1 MVRTCL
7 EYELVVLKGSTQQQ
21 LPQQHID
28 MSAMDKLQLEL
39 SQRVGPS
46 DYGCDPYQ
54 VVVSTPNG
62 ELVHEYCLYSSAYG
76 GPVRPDAVTGLR
88 AEPTGGGR
96 ATVRWEWSENSF
108 DLASPGAS
116 FERDVILEPLAW
128 AGPVR
133 KTPKTKPVA
142 RAPKVE
148 IGATLRAADVAVRSE
163 WRMNGCDDEWEI
175 HVSHAATGTKLVWKG
190 TSTAENQDIKKL
202 SHADVDGVVRV
213 DFAYYVGEN
222 GNNSAS
228 DRSLFVKLG
237 ETGIEWVPK
246 HVCSGRLY
254 DGRCSGTL

>member
-1 MVRTCL
+1 
-7 EYELVVLKGSTQQQ
+7 
-21 LPQQHID
+21 
-28 MSAMDKLQLEL
+28 MSSMMDNLQL

-46 DYGCDPYQ
+46 DYGCDPYE
-54 VVVSTPNG
+54 VVVSTASD
-62 ELVHEYCLYSSAYG
+62 ELVHEFCAYSSAYG
-76 GPVRPDAVTGLR
+76 GPVRPDPVTGLR
-88 AEPTGGGR
+88 AEQIDKGR

-108 DLASPGAS
+108 DLASPGAY
-116 FERDVILEPLAW
+116 FEREVILDPLAW

-142 RAPKVE
+142 PAPKVE
-148 IGATLRAADVAVRSE
+148 IGAPLRAADVAVKSE
-163 WRMNGCDDEWEI
+163 WRQNGCDDEWEI
-175 HVSHAATGTKLVWKG
+175 HVSHAATGSRLVWKG

-202 SHADVDGVVRV
+202 RHVEADGVVRV

-222 GNNSAS
+222 GSNSAS

>member
-1 MVRTCL
+1 
-7 EYELVVLKGSTQQQ
+7 
-21 LPQQHID
+21 
-28 MSAMDKLQLEL
+28 MSATELQLEL
-39 SQRVGPS
+39 SQRTEDHGIA
-46 DYGCDPYQ
+46 DAYL
-54 VVVSTPNG
+54 VVVSTASD
-62 ELVHEYCLYSSAYG
+62 ELVHEFCAYSSAYG
-76 GPVRPDAVTGLR
+76 GPVRPDPVTGLR

-116 FERDVILEPLAW
+116 FERDVILDPLAW

-148 IGATLRAADVAVRSE
+148 ISAPLRAADVAVKSE

-202 SHADVDGVVRV
+202 SHVDAGGVVRI
-213 DFAYYVGEN
+213 DFVYYVGEN

-237 ETGIEWVPK
+237 PKGIEWVPK
-246 HVCSGRLY
+246 HVSNGRLY

>member
-1 MVRTCL
+1 
-7 EYELVVLKGSTQQQ
+7 
-21 LPQQHID
+21 
-28 MSAMDKLQLEL
+28 MSSMMDNLHL

-46 DYGCDPYQ
+46 DYGCEPYQ
-54 VVVSTPNG
+54 VVVSTASD

-76 GPVRPDAVTGLR
+76 GPVRPDAVTSLR

-116 FERDVILEPLAW
+116 FERDVIVNDEGRLAW
-128 AGPVR
+128 AGDVR

-142 RAPKVE
+142 RVPKVE
-148 IGATLRAADVAVRSE
+148 VGATMRAADVAVKSE

-175 HVSHAATGTKLVWKG
+175 HVSHAPTGSRLVWKG

-202 SHADVDGVVRV
+202 NHADVDGVVRV
-213 DFAYYVGEN
+213 DFVYYCGEN
-222 GNNSAS
+222 GSNSSS

-254 DGRCSGTL
+254 DGPCSGTL

>member
-1 MVRTCL
+1 M
-7 EYELVVLKGSTQQQ
+7 
-21 LPQQHID
+21 
-28 MSAMDKLQLEL
+28 MDLQL
-39 SQRVGPS
+39 SQRIEDHGIA
-46 DYGCDPYQ
+46 DAYL
-54 VVVSTPNG
+54 VVVSTASD
-62 ELVHEYCLYSSAYG
+62 ELVHEFCAYSSAYG

-88 AEPTGGGR
+88 AEQIDKGR

-108 DLASPGAS
+108 DLASAGAY
-116 FERDVILEPLAW
+116 FERDVILDPLAW

-148 IGATLRAADVAVRSE
+148 ASQELRAADVAVNSE
-163 WRMNGCDDEWEI
+163 WRQDGCDDEWEI

-202 SHADVDGVVRV
+202 RHVEADGMVRI
-213 DFAYYVGEN
+213 DFLYYVGEN
-222 GNNSAS
+222 GSNSAS

-254 DGRCSGTL
+254 DGPCSGCE

>member
-1 MVRTCL
+1 M
-7 EYELVVLKGSTQQQ
+7 
-21 LPQQHID
+21 
-28 MSAMDKLQLEL
+28 MDLQL
-39 SQRVGPS
+39 SQRIEDHGIAEA
-46 DYGCDPYQ
+46 YL
-54 VVVSTPNG
+54 VVVSTANG

-88 AEPTGGGR
+88 AEQIDEGR

-108 DLASPGAS
+108 DRASPGAY
-116 FERDVILEPLAW
+116 FERDVILDPLAW

-142 RAPKVE
+142 PAPKVE
-148 IGATLRAADVAVRSE
+148 VRRELRAGDVTVKSE
-163 WRMNGCDDEWEI
+163 WRQNGCDDEWEI
-175 HVSHAATGTKLVWKG
+175 HVSHAATGSRLVWKG

-202 SHADVDGVVRV
+202 SHVDADGVVRI
-213 DFAYYVGEN
+213 DFVYYVGEN

-228 DRSLFVKLG
+228 DRRLFVKLG

-254 DGRCSGTL
+254 DGPCSGTL

>member
-1 MVRTCL
+1 
-7 EYELVVLKGSTQQQ
+7 
-21 LPQQHID
+21 
-28 MSAMDKLQLEL
+28 MDNLQL

-54 VVVSTPNG
+54 VVVSTANG
-62 ELVHEYCLYSSAYG
+62 DELVHEYCLYSSAYG

-148 IGATLRAADVAVRSE
+148 IGATLRAADVAVKSE

-202 SHADVDGVVRV
+202 RHVGADGVVRI
-213 DFAYYVGEN
+213 DFVYYVGEN

-237 ETGIEWVPK
+237 PKGLEWVPK

>member
-1 MVRTCL
+1 
-7 EYELVVLKGSTQQQ
+7 
-21 LPQQHID
+21 
-28 MSAMDKLQLEL
+28 MSSMMDNLQL

-54 VVVSTPNG
+54 VVVSTANG
-62 ELVHEYCLYSSAYG
+62 DELVHEYCLYSSAYG

-96 ATVRWEWSENSF
+96 ATIKWEWSENSF
-108 DLASPGAS
+108 DLASPGAH
-116 FERDVILEPLAW
+116 FERDVIVEEGRLAW

-133 KTPKTKPVA
+133 KTPKTKAVA
-142 RAPKVE
+142 PAPKVE
-148 IGATLRAADVAVRSE
+148 IGAPLRAADVAVKSE

-175 HVSHAATGTKLVWKG
+175 HVSHAATGSRLVWKG
-190 TSTAENQDIKKL
+190 TSTAESQDIKKL
-202 SHADVDGVVRV
+202 RHVDAEGVVRV

-222 GNNSAS
+222 GSNSAS

-237 ETGIEWVPK
+237 ETGLEWVPK

-254 DGRCSGTL
+254 DGPCSGCK

>member
-1 MVRTCL
+1 MT
-7 EYELVVLKGSTQQQ
+7 
-21 LPQQHID
+21 
-28 MSAMDKLQLEL
+28 AMMDLQL
-39 SQRVGPS
+39 SQRIEDHGIAEA
-46 DYGCDPYQ
+46 YL
-54 VVVSTPNG
+54 VVVSTANG

-88 AEPTGGGR
+88 AEQIDEGR

-108 DLASPGAS
+108 DRASPGAY
-116 FERDVILEPLAW
+116 FERDVILDPLAW

-142 RAPKVE
+142 PAPKVE
-148 IGATLRAADVAVRSE
+148 VRRELRAGDVTVKSE
-163 WRMNGCDDEWEI
+163 WRQNGCDDEWEI
-175 HVSHAATGTKLVWKG
+175 HVSHAATGSRLVWKG

-202 SHADVDGVVRV
+202 SHVDADGVVRI
-213 DFAYYVGEN
+213 DFVYYVGEN

-228 DRSLFVKLG
+228 DRRLFVKLG

-254 DGRCSGTL
+254 DGPCSGTL

>member
-1 MVRTCL
+1 
-7 EYELVVLKGSTQQQ
+7 
-21 LPQQHID
+21 
-28 MSAMDKLQLEL
+28 MSSMMDNLQL

-54 VVVSTPNG
+54 VVVSTANG
-62 ELVHEYCLYSSAYG
+62 DELVHEYCLYSSAYG
-76 GPVRPDAVTGLR
+76 GPVRPDPVTGLR
-88 AEPTGGGR
+88 AEQTGGGR
-96 ATVRWEWSENSF
+96 ATIKWEWSENSF

-128 AGPVR
+128 AGDVR

-148 IGATLRAADVAVRSE
+148 VSRELRAADVAVKSE

-175 HVSHAATGTKLVWKG
+175 HVSHAPSGSRLVWKG
-190 TSTAENQDIKKL
+190 TSTAEHQDVKGL
-202 SHADVDGVVRV
+202 RHVGADGVVRV
-213 DFAYYVGEN
+213 DFVYYVGEN

-246 HVCSGRLY
+246 HVSNGRMY

>member
-1 MVRTCL
+1 
-7 EYELVVLKGSTQQQ
+7 
-21 LPQQHID
+21 
-28 MSAMDKLQLEL
+28 MSSMMDNLQL

-54 VVVSTPNG
+54 VVVSTANG
-62 ELVHEYCLYSSAYG
+62 DELVHEYCLYSSAYG
-76 GPVRPDAVTGLR
+76 GPVRPDPVTGLR
-88 AEPTGGGR
+88 AQPTGGGR
-96 ATVRWEWSENSF
+96 ATIKWEWSENSF

-116 FERDVILEPLAW
+116 FERDVILDPLAW

-148 IGATLRAADVAVRSE
+148 VSRELRAADVAVKSE

-202 SHADVDGVVRV
+202 RHVGADGVVRI
-213 DFAYYVGEN
+213 DFVYYVGEN

-237 ETGIEWVPK
+237 PKGLEWVPK

-254 DGRCSGTL
+254 DGPCSGTL

>member
-1 MVRTCL
+1 
-7 EYELVVLKGSTQQQ
+7 
-21 LPQQHID
+21 
-28 MSAMDKLQLEL
+28 MDHLQL

-54 VVVSTPNG
+54 VVVSAANG

-76 GPVRPDAVTGLR
+76 GPVRPDPVTGLR
-88 AEPTGGGR
+88 AEQIDKGR

-202 SHADVDGVVRV
+202 SHVDAGGVVRI
-213 DFAYYVGEN
+213 DFVYYVGEN

-237 ETGIEWVPK
+237 LKGLEWVPK

>member
-1 MVRTCL
+1 
-7 EYELVVLKGSTQQQ
+7 
-21 LPQQHID
+21 
-28 MSAMDKLQLEL
+28 MSSMMDNLQL

-46 DYGCDPYQ
+46 DYGCEPYQ
-54 VVVSTPNG
+54 VVVSTASD

-76 GPVRPDAVTGLR
+76 GPVRPDPVTGLR

-108 DLASPGAS
+108 DLASPGAY

-202 SHADVDGVVRV
+202 SHADVDGVVRI

>member
-1 MVRTCL
+1 
-7 EYELVVLKGSTQQQ
+7 
-21 LPQQHID
+21 
-28 MSAMDKLQLEL
+28 MSSMMDNLQL

-54 VVVSTPNG
+54 VVVSTANG
-62 ELVHEYCLYSSAYG
+62 VLVHEYCLYSSAYG
-76 GPVRPDAVTGLR
+76 GPVRPDPVTGLR
-88 AEPTGGGR
+88 AVQIDKGR

-108 DLASPGAS
+108 DLASPGAY
-116 FERDVILEPLAW
+116 FERDVILDPLAW
-128 AGPVR
+128 AGDVR
-133 KTPKTKPVA
+133 KSPKTKPVA
-142 RAPKVE
+142 PTPKVE
-148 IGATLRAADVAVRSE
+148 VNHVLRAEDVAVKSE
-163 WRMNGCDDEWEI
+163 WRQNGCDDEWEI

-202 SHADVDGVVRV
+202 RHVDAEGLVRV

>member
-1 MVRTCL
+1 
-7 EYELVVLKGSTQQQ
+7 
-21 LPQQHID
+21 
-28 MSAMDKLQLEL
+28 MSSMMDNLQL

-54 VVVSTPNG
+54 VVVSTANG
-62 ELVHEYCLYSSAYG
+62 DELVHEYCLYSSAYG
-76 GPVRPDAVTGLR
+76 GPVRPDPVTGLR

-96 ATVRWEWSENSF
+96 ATVKWEWSENSF
-108 DLASPGAS
+108 DLASPGAY
-116 FERDVILEPLAW
+116 FARDVILDPLAW

-142 RAPKVE
+142 PAPKVE
-148 IGATLRAADVAVRSE
+148 VSQALRAADVAVKSE

-202 SHADVDGVVRV
+202 SHADVDGVVRI

>member
-1 MVRTCL
+1 
-7 EYELVVLKGSTQQQ
+7 
-21 LPQQHID
+21 
-28 MSAMDKLQLEL
+28 MSSMMDNLQL

-54 VVVSTPNG
+54 VVVSTANG
-62 ELVHEYCLYSSAYG
+62 GLVHEYCLYSSAYG

-88 AEPTGGGR
+88 AEQTGGGR
-96 ATVRWEWSENSF
+96 ATIKWEWSDNSF
-108 DLASPGAS
+108 DLASPGAH
-116 FERDVILEPLAW
+116 FERDVIVEEGRLAW

-133 KTPKTKPVA
+133 KTPKTKAVA
-142 RAPKVE
+142 PAPKVE
-148 IGATLRAADVAVRSE
+148 IGAPLRAADVAVKSE

-175 HVSHAATGTKLVWKG
+175 HVSHAPTGSRLVWKG

-202 SHADVDGVVRV
+202 RHVGADGMVRI

-237 ETGIEWVPK
+237 AKGLEWVPK

-254 DGRCSGTL
+254 DGPCSGTL